1 MIDFILGENKHVR
14 FLVCSRKEESFS
26 INSASWELYY
36 DGQLEASGSC
46 DIEKRDTGL
55 YLDIML
61 EPKIRSGKYLLMIT
75 YLVGDETKKHAERME
90 VR

>member
-1 MIDFILGENKHVR
+1 MISFILGEHKHVR
-14 FLVCSRKEESFS
+14 FAVYSRKEETFS

-36 DGQLEASGSC
+36 DGQLEASGQC
-46 DIEKRDTGL
+46 NIENLDTGL

-61 EPKIRSGKYLLMIT
+61 EPQYRSRKYQLLIT
-75 YLVGDETKKHAERME
+75 YLVGDETKKHVECME